1 MKKMIFLVSLVL
13 VTVIMH
19 GYKHSG
25 PNEASERNGKTVP
38 QKDLKSL
45 NNARA
50 NETNT
55 YKESQ
60 TSKFGSDEKP
70 KILLMLTNETGMKK
84 WSPSL
89 WWSYKPVN
97 PGKPGC

>member
-50 NETNT
+50 NET
-55 YKESQ
+55 
-60 TSKFGSDEKP
+60 
-70 KILLMLTNETGMKK
+70 GMKK

-89 WWSYKPVN
+89 WWSYKPAN